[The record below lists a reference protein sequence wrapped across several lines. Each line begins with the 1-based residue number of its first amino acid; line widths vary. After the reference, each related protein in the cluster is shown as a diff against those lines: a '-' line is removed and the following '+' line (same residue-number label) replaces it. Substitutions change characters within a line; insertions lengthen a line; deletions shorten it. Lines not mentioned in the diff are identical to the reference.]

1 MKSASWQNRCLGNTL
16 TLSIK
21 KMKTQFLLKQGDP
34 LSFNYR
40 SERGGAGVLRQVL
53 GGLTYRSHQRDVLS
67 PQCSSKKKKQKA
79 KTEQHP
85 VCRAAQSLLPV
96 LHRVRSHM
104 QNHSVVCKLTPVES
118 ATSWRME
125 LAHLTNDS
133 LSHHRSI
140 KACEAN
146 TPTCPLIS
154 FNQ

>member
-67 PQCSSKKKKQKA
+67 PQCSSKKKQTKSKNRTAPCLQSCSEPFTGAPSSPFSHAESQRGMQIDPCGVSHIMKDGTRPSHQRLA
-79 KTEQHP
+79 LSPQIH
-85 VCRAAQSLLPV
+85 QSLW
-96 LHRVRSHM
+96 S
-104 QNHSVVCKLTPVES
+104 
-118 ATSWRME
+118 
-125 LAHLTNDS
+125 
-133 LSHHRSI
+133 
-140 KACEAN
+140 
-146 TPTCPLIS
+146 
-154 FNQ
+154 